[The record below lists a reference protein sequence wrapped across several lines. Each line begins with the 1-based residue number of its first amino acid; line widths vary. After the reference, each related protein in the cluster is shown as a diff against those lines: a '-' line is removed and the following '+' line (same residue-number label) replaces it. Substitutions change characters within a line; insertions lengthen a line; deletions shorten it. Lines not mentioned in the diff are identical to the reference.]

1 MFGWGWGGNSSSSAD
16 NHHSQQQQQQEDHV
30 IDEDPDSDHHAD
42 LAVPEVDANGAHYAD
57 EAKALQV
64 GRRGV
69 LPSLV
74 HEHWGA
80 WTEDDLTG
88 LQLRGASY
96 LQDRIKIDCGPPLFR
111 LAHIDI
117 FHTLNNQ
124 PKLQPIA
131 TRDDAWVKVMNLKR
145 RSKAAAAAHPPPP
158 YPMDRNSDPLCH
170 GWSDHP
176 LNPTFVVNI
185 VFPVGKIH
193 MYLVQYYERRVP
205 PADVLRQ
212 MKEAKARLDA
222 EASSN
227 SSKKSSSASKASSA
241 SASSSSSSSSDPY
254 GSELLSDVDIER
266 VEAFD
271 RLLQQFIDGDD
282 EFRDSTLKIIP
293 RVSEGSWVVKKGV
306 GRVPAILG
314 KKVAQSYY
322 INRNEDGSSVV
333 EIDADLA
340 TSRIAGQIVG
350 LIKSY
355 CKTIVV
361 DMSFL
366 LQGDSEETLP
376 ESLIGGIRIHKADM
390 DRVQHYDESSKAVK
404 YPDV

>member
-1 MFGWGWGGNSSSSAD
+1 MFGWGWGGGSSSSSSAD
-16 NHHSQQQQQQEDHV
+16 THNHEEHV
-30 IDEDPDSDHHAD
+30 VDEDPDSEHHAD
-42 LAVPEVDANGAHYAD
+42 LAAPEVDANGAHYTE
-57 EAKALQV
+57 EAKSLEVSRQ
-64 GRRGV
+64 GV

-88 LQLRGASY
+88 LQLRGAGY
-96 LQDRIKIDCGPPLFR
+96 LQDRIKINCGPPLFR

-117 FHTLNNQ
+117 FHTLNTQ
-124 PKLQPIA
+124 PKIQPIA
-131 TRDDAWVKVMNLKR
+131 PRDDAWVKVMTAKR
-145 RSKAAAAAHPPPP
+145 KSKAATAAHPPPP
-158 YPMDRNSDPLCH
+158 YPMCRNCDPLCH

-176 LNPTFVVNI
+176 LNPTFIVNI

-212 MKEAKARLDA
+212 MKEAKAQH
-222 EASSN
+222 N
-227 SSKKSSSASKASSA
+227 KSSST
-241 SASSSSSSSSDPY
+241 SSSPY
-254 GSELLSDVDIER
+254 CCDLLKDVNIER

-314 KKVAQSYY
+314 KKVAQTYHISRGEGGA
-322 INRNEDGSSVV
+322 NVV
-333 EIDADLA
+333 EVDADLA

-390 DRVQHYDESSKAVK
+390 DRVQHYDDNSKQVK
-404 YPDV
+404 YPSV

>member
-1 MFGWGWGGNSSSSAD
+1 MFGWGWGGGSSSSSAD
-16 NHHSQQQQQQEDHV
+16 SHSGQPEEHV
-30 IDEDPDSDHHAD
+30 VDEDPDSHHHSD
-42 LAVPEVDANGAHYAD
+42 LAVPEVDANGAHYTD
-57 EAKALQV
+57 EAKALEVSRQ
-64 GRRGV
+64 GV

-88 LQLRGASY
+88 LQLRGAGY
-96 LQDRIKIDCGPPLFR
+96 LQDKIKIDCGPPLFR

-117 FHTLNNQ
+117 FHTLSTE
-124 PKLQPIA
+124 PKVQPIA
-131 TRDDAWVKVMNLKR
+131 PRDDAWFKVMSAKR
-145 RSKAAAAAHPPPP
+145 RAKLATAANPPPP
-158 YPMDRNSDPLCH
+158 YAMCRNSDPLCA

-176 LNPTFVVNI
+176 LNPTFIVNI

-212 MKEAKARLDA
+212 ALKDRAKQSTTS
-222 EASSN
+222 ES
-227 SSKKSSSASKASSA
+227 SSA
-241 SASSSSSSSSDPY
+241 SASSSASPY
-254 GSELLSDVDIER
+254 GWELLRDVDIDR

-314 KKVAQSYY
+314 KKVAQKYHIS
-322 INRNEDGSSVV
+322 RSEDGSSVV

-366 LQGDSEETLP
+366 LQGDSEDTLP

-390 DRVQHYDESSKAVK
+390 DRVQHYNENSKQVK

>member
-1 MFGWGWGGNSSSSAD
+1 M
-16 NHHSQQQQQQEDHV
+16 EV
-30 IDEDPDSDHHAD
+30 DEDPDSHHHAD
-42 LAVPEVDANGAHYAD
+42 LAAPEVDANGAHYTD
-57 EAKALQV
+57 EAKALEVSRQ
-64 GRRGV
+64 GV

-74 HEHWGA
+74 HQSWGA

-88 LQLRGASY
+88 LQLRGAGY
-96 LQDRIKIDCGPPLFR
+96 LEDKIKIDCGPPLFR

-117 FHTLNNQ
+117 FHTL
-124 PKLQPIA
+124 KEEEKELHIA
-131 TRDDAWVKVMNLKR
+131 QRDDQWVRTMTGKR
-145 RSKAAAAAHPPPP
+145 KAKLAKSTPPP
-158 YPMDRNSDPLCH
+158 YSMCRNCDPLCS

-176 LNPTFVVNI
+176 LNPIFVINI
-185 VFPVGKIH
+185 VFPVGRIH

-205 PADVLRQ
+205 PADVLRE
-212 MKEAKARLDA
+212 MRDKKAA
-222 EASSN
+222 AAN
-227 SSKKSSSASKASSA
+227 G
-241 SASSSSSSSSDPY
+241 SASSSSPFCCD
-254 GSELLSDVDIER
+254 LLKDVDIDR

-271 RLLQQFIDGDD
+271 RLLQQFLDGDD

-314 KKVAQSYY
+314 KKVKQTYHRSGEGSGLSYM
-322 INRNEDGSSVV
+322 EV
-333 EIDADLA
+333 DADLA

-366 LQGDSEETLP
+366 LQGDTEDTLP

-390 DRVQHYDESSKAVK
+390 DKVKHYKDNTQETK
-404 YPDV
+404 YPDA

>member
-1 MFGWGWGGNSSSSAD
+1 MFGWGWGGGSSSSSSAD
-16 NHHSQQQQQQEDHV
+16 APSHEEHV
-30 IDEDPDSDHHAD
+30 VDEDPDADHHAD

-64 GRRGV
+64 GRQGV
-69 LPSLV
+69 LPSLI

-88 LQLRGASY
+88 LQLRGAGY
-96 LQDRIKIDCGPPLFR
+96 LQDKIKVDCGPPLFR

-117 FHTLNNQ
+117 FHTLSTEA
-124 PKLQPIA
+124 KIQPIA
-131 TRDDAWVKVMNLKR
+131 PRDDAWVKKMTAKR
-145 RSKAAAAAHPPPP
+145 RSKAATSAHPPPP
-158 YPMDRNSDPLCH
+158 YPMSRNDDPLCH

-176 LNPTFVVNI
+176 LNPTFIVNI

-193 MYLVQYYERRVP
+193 MYLVQYYERRIP
-205 PADVLRQ
+205 PADVLRERR
-212 MKEAKARLDA
+212 EAKAKLA
-222 EASSN
+222 
-227 SSKKSSSASKASSA
+227 KSASTTA
-241 SASSSSSSSSDPY
+241 SATAGVDCC
-254 GSELLSDVDIER
+254 DDIDIER

-271 RLLQQFIDGDD
+271 RLLQQFIEGDD

-314 KKVAQSYY
+314 KKVKQTYY

-390 DRVQHYDESSKAVK
+390 DRVQHYEENSKQVK

>member
-1 MFGWGWGGNSSSSAD
+1 M
-16 NHHSQQQQQQEDHV
+16 
-30 IDEDPDSDHHAD
+30 DEDPDSHHHAD
-42 LAVPEVDANGAHYAD
+42 LAVPEVDANGAHYTD
-57 EAKALQV
+57 EAKALAVSRQ
-64 GRRGV
+64 GV
-69 LPSLV
+69 LPALV

-88 LQLRGASY
+88 LQLRGAGY
-96 LQDRIKIDCGPPLFR
+96 LQDKIKVDCGPPLFR

-117 FHTLNNQ
+117 FHTLATE
-124 PKLQPIA
+124 PKVQPIA
-131 TRDDAWVKVMNLKR
+131 PRDDAWVKVMSAKR
-145 RSKAAAAAHPPPP
+145 RAKAATTAHPPPP
-158 YPMDRNSDPLCH
+158 YPMSRNDDPLCH

-176 LNPTFVVNI
+176 LNPTFVINI

-193 MYLVQYYERRVP
+193 MYLVQYYERRIP

-212 MKEAKARLDA
+212 RKQAKADL
-222 EASSN
+222 AS
-227 SSKKSSSASKASSA
+227 KSSTA
-241 SASSSSSSSSDPY
+241 SATSTSPATDC
-254 GSELLSDVDIER
+254 LDDIDIDR

-314 KKVAQSYY
+314 KKVKQTYH
-322 INRNEDGSSVV
+322 ITRNDDGSSVV
-333 EIDADLA
+333 EVDADLA

-390 DRVQHYDESSKAVK
+390 DRVQHYDEESKQVK
-404 YPDV
+404 YPLV

>member
-1 MFGWGWGGNSSSSAD
+1 MFGWGWGGGSSSSSAAGD
-16 NHHSQQQQQQEDHV
+16 HHGQQPHEGEHV
-30 IDEDPDSDHHAD
+30 IDEDPDADHHAD
-42 LAVPEVDANGAHYAD
+42 LAAPEVDANGAHYAD
-57 EAKALQV
+57 EAKALAVSRQ
-64 GRRGV
+64 GV
-69 LPSLV
+69 LPALV

-88 LQLRGASY
+88 LQLRGAGY
-96 LQDRIKIDCGPPLFR
+96 LEDRIKIDCGPPLFR
-111 LAHIDI
+111 LSHIDI
-117 FHTLNNQ
+117 FHTLNSE

-131 TRDDAWVKVMNLKR
+131 PRDEAWVKVMNAKR
-145 RSKAAAAAHPPPP
+145 RSAAAASAHPPPP
-158 YPMDRNSDPLCH
+158 YPSSRNEDPLCS
-170 GWSDHP
+170 GWADHP
-176 LNPTFVVNI
+176 LNPTFIVNI

-212 MKEAKARLDA
+212 RKEAKAKLG
-222 EASSN
+222 
-227 SSKKSSSASKASSA
+227 K
-241 SASSSSSSSSDPY
+241 SASSSSSAAADPLD
-254 GSELLSDVDIER
+254 ELNIER

-271 RLLQQFIDGDD
+271 RLLQQFMEGDD

-314 KKVAQSYY
+314 KKVKQTYHIA
-322 INRNEDGSSVV
+322 RNEDGSSVV
-333 EIDADLA
+333 EVDADLA

-390 DRVQHYDESSKAVK
+390 DKVQHYSENSKQVK
-404 YPDV
+404 FPDV